1 MIRHIPAFSFPW
13 HPFSLVR
20 VTKRQKQC
28 IDPRRGTWADA
39 HVLSKSL
46 SSQDLAQLPSQDRW
60 IKLKIELTLFW
71 VPKICQKKPKVNNDK
86 FLKKTS
92 ASPWNRL
99 RGWFNRLFCR
109 WFYCSYIAWMT
120 WIKFLGFELK
130 CLNILH
136 INTLL
141 KRYLNEICIL
151 TCPITCMNP
160 YIANIHLATLILPLR
175 FLSCIVKSRG
185 NTVCTNDNVIL
196 ML

>member
-1 MIRHIPAFSFPW
+1 MIRHIPGFSFPW

-46 SSQDLAQLPSQDRW
+46 SSQDLPQLPSQDRW

-99 RGWFNRLFCR
+99 RGLFNRLFCR

-120 WIKFLGFELK
+120 WIKFLGFKLK

-141 KRYLNEICIL
+141 KRYLNEIYIL
-151 TCPITCMNP
+151 ICPIPCMNT
-160 YIANIHLATLILPLR
+160 YIANIHLAKLIFPLR
-175 FLSCIVKSRG
+175 FLSCIVKIRG